1 MISTPRKRQFM
12 EIENS
17 SENRTKTTSNDDKSS
32 SEDGY
37 HSNQSKNSSRHSLQ
51 SSDSADS
58 CEGSK
63 NKTNQ
68 TGSDKTPTVKLIG
81 NATPLDKLSN
91 VEFSENVL
99 KNVTK
104 RDTSSLPQYTH
115 NHNQQRMPVGVSQ
128 DKSSKDDS
136 DQKRSMQALQPTKV
150 PSKKEAQFAQQHQIQ
165 HPSRLHNQHQNKHQI
180 QHQQHIPHH
189 IHQNHQPIPFCENHQ
204 SPAKWPEAPI
214 QIETR
219 LAMPNPLKPR
229 PLDPKQ
235 PFYDT
240 QVAHFNEKY
249 AIEAKTT
256 KSTSGFIWMGSRR
269 SDGLPVVAKQIPKH
283 KVHRFGRIDGFPHK
297 VPYEFVALHR
307 VQKYAKSAEHN
318 KSVVKLLDFYERRS
332 SYVMVMEQLQNG
344 MDLLDYLNMRQI
356 PLDESVSRK
365 IFKQAVAA
373 AIACKRAG
381 VYHRDWKDENIVINR
396 ETHEI
401 KLIDFGCAIPRN
413 QGPFAEVSGT
423 PQFSPPEWWDVY
435 HQNRDKRDAQRNGLV
450 KRPKL
455 MDMLNMTWDGDTA
468 EMWGLGVMLYTMLH
482 IKLPF
487 QNESEIRQTD
497 ICSVINPRISNEC
510 FHLIS
515 ALLSKTSSK
524 RMTLQQV
531 VNHPWMNHK
540 S

>member
-1 MISTPRKRQFM
+1 MISTPRKRQFI

-37 HSNQSKNSSRHSLQ
+37 HSNHSKNSSRHSLQ

-63 NKTNQ
+63 NKTSQ
-68 TGSDKTPTVKLIG
+68 TEEINSKTLAVKLIK
-81 NATPLDKLSN
+81 NSIPLDKLSN
-91 VEFSENVL
+91 VEFSKNVR

-115 NHNQQRMPVGVSQ
+115 NHNQQRTPVEVTQ
-128 DKSSKDDS
+128 EKLSKDDS
-136 DQKRSMQALQPTKV
+136 DEKRSMQAVQPTKV
-150 PSKKEAQFAQQHQIQ
+150 PSKKEEEQYAQHQIQ
-165 HPSRLHNQHQNKHQI
+165 HKNRLQSQHQNQHQNQPTPQQNPQQTP
-180 QHQQHIPHH
+180 QHN
-189 IHQNHQPIPFCENHQ
+189 HQNYQ
-204 SPAKWPEAPI
+204 SPEPKWPEPPI

-256 KSTSGFIWMGSRR
+256 KSTSGYIWMGSRR

-344 MDLLDYLNMRQI
+344 MDLLDYWALGKFMTKLAVLKKAV
-356 PLDESVSRK
+356 LDRFWPV
-365 IFKQAVAA
+365 
-373 AIACKRAG
+373 
-381 VYHRDWKDENIVINR
+381 
-396 ETHEI
+396 
-401 KLIDFGCAIPRN
+401 
-413 QGPFAEVSGT
+413 
-423 PQFSPPEWWDVY
+423 
-435 HQNRDKRDAQRNGLV
+435 LV
-450 KRPKL
+450 V
-455 MDMLNMTWDGDTA
+455 
-468 EMWGLGVMLYTMLH
+468 LGN
-482 IKLPF
+482 F
-487 QNESEIRQTD
+487 
-497 ICSVINPRISNEC
+497 
-510 FHLIS
+510 
-515 ALLSKTSSK
+515 
-524 RMTLQQV
+524 
-531 VNHPWMNHK
+531 
-540 S
+540 

>member
-1 MISTPRKRQFM
+1 MISTPRKRQFI
-12 EIENS
+12 EIENAT
-17 SENRTKTTSNDDKSS
+17 ENRIKTTSNDDKSS

-37 HSNQSKNSSRHSLQ
+37 HSNHSKNSSRHSLQ

-63 NKTNQ
+63 TKTEN
-68 TGSDKTPTVKLIG
+68 TTSKTLTARIIK
-81 NATPLDKLSN
+81 NAIPLDKLSN
-91 VEFSENVL
+91 AEFSKNVL

-115 NHNQQRMPVGVSQ
+115 NHNQQRTPVEVSQ
-128 DKSSKDDS
+128 VELSKVDS
-136 DQKRSMQALQPTKV
+136 DEKIRSMQAVQPTKV
-150 PSKKEAQFAQQHQIQ
+150 PSKEEEAQHQIQ
-165 HPSRLHNQHQNKHQI
+165 YQNQHQN
-180 QHQQHIPHH
+180 QHQTQQQTPYY
-189 IHQNHQPIPFCENHQ
+189 Q
-204 SPAKWPEAPI
+204 SPAKWPEPPV

-219 LAMPNPLKPR
+219 LAMPNPLQPR

-256 KSTSGFIWMGSRR
+256 KSTSGYIWMGSRR

-283 KVHRFGRIDGFPHK
+283 KVHRFGRIPGFPHK

-356 PLDESVSRK
+356 PLDEKLSRK

-381 VYHRDWKDENIVINR
+381 VYHRDWKDENIVINQ

-435 HQNRDKRDAQRNGLV
+435 HQNRDKREAQRNGLV

-455 MDMLNMTWDGDTA
+455 MDMLNMTWDGDCA

-487 QNESEIRQTD
+487 QNENEIRQTD

-524 RMTLQQV
+524 RMTLQEV
-531 VNHPWMNHK
+531 VNHPWMNQK